1 VIAIGFTL
9 QPDDEFL
16 ERAAPLCER
25 ADYLEVAPETL
36 WYADAR
42 GALQPNGFWHRFAEL
57 ADRGRR
63 FVAHG
68 VGLSM
73 GTNATS
79 DRPRQRRWLERMAE
93 DHARFRFGWW
103 TDHLGASTLDG
114 LALTLPVALPM
125 SPRAAAIVRGR
136 LAAMR
141 SIVGEVGVENTVAYF
156 TLGDP
161 LEEPRFL
168 KACLRAPGT
177 HLLLDVHNLYTMA
190 LNFGFAP
197 ERYLEA
203 LPLERVIELHLSGG
217 TMSPPEW
224 LPSGRSLRLDG
235 HDDAVPEP
243 VWRLAEQ
250 IVPRCPHLRGI
261 TLERMEGTVAPAD
274 VRLLSDELDRARRL
288 AA

>member
-1 VIAIGFTL
+1 M
-9 QPDDEFL
+9 
-16 ERAAPLCER
+16 AA
-25 ADYLEVAPETL
+25 
-36 WYADAR
+36 
-42 GALQPNGFWHRFAEL
+42 
-57 ADRGRR
+57 
-63 FVAHG
+63 
-68 VGLSM
+68 
-73 GTNATS
+73 
-79 DRPRQRRWLERMAE
+79 

-103 TDHLGASTLDG
+103 TDHLGASSLDG

-136 LAAMR
+136 LSAM
-141 SIVGEVGVENTVAYF
+141 SHIVGDVGVENTVAYF

-168 KACLRAPGT
+168 RACLRGAST

-203 LPLERVIELHLSGG
+203 LPLDRVIELHLSGG

-243 VWRLAEQ
+243 VWRLAER
-250 IVPRCPHLRGI
+250 IVPRCPQLRGI
-261 TLERMEGTVAPAD
+261 TLERMEGTVAPTD
-274 VRLLSDELDRARRL
+274 VALLSDELERARRL
-288 AA
+288 SS